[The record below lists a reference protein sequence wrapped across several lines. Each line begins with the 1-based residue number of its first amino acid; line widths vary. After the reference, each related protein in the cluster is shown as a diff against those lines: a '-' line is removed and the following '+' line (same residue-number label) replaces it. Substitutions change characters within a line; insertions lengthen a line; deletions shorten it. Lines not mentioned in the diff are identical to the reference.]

1 MSALVVWINSIDIE
15 SGSQKIRPNSTEE
28 PWFHWQKASIAWVY
42 AKNKQE
48 VENSIRRSM
57 EAAKAKETPGPIKGY
72 FIIYNSKDY
81 IPVGEGFQGDH
92 LA

>member
-1 MSALVVWINSIDIE
+1 MPALAVWFNSIDIE

-42 AKNKQE
+42 AKSKQE

-57 EAAKAKETPGPIKGY
+57 EAAKAKETPEPIKGY
-72 FIIYNSKDY
+72 FTIYNSKNY
-81 IPVGEGFQGDH
+81 IPVGEGF
-92 LA
+92 